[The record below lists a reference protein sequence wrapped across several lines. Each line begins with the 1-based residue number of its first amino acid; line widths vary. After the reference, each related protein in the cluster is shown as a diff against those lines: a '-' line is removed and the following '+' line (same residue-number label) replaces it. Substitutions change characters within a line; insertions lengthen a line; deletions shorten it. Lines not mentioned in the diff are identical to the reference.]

1 MRTINGK
8 LIIREQKQLEILQ
21 EQTKEIIQR
30 CDSLESQF
38 TAMNKQQNTKYLQ
51 ETSTI
56 KSCTQKLDNRLTCLE
71 QNISKRVK
79 SLLLSL
85 LFINISATV
94 GFFSSWFWLHINHQQ
109 KFHDVKPEKITKSTQ
124 LYRYEKY

>member
-8 LIIREQKQLEILQ
+8 LIIREQKQLDILQ

-38 TAMNKQQNTKYLQ
+38 TAMNQQQNTKYLQ

-85 LFINISATV
+85 LIVNISATV
-94 GFFSSWFWLHINHQQ
+94 GFFSSWFRLINHQH
-109 KFHDVKPEKITKSTQ
+109 KFHDVKPQKIAQSIQ
-124 LYRYEKY
+124 LYHYEKH